1 MVLTPPKECLM
12 SQSLSDL
19 TEQLLSLARAAG
31 ADSADAFA
39 VRGTSVNI
47 DVRQGKLEQAERS
60 EATDIGLRVFIGQQQ
75 AIVSSS
81 DARPETM
88 TVMAE
93 RAVAMAR
100 EAPADPHAGL
110 AEPGQLARDL
120 ESARLQMSDPTK
132 EPEAGTLQDDA
143 RRTEA
148 AARENPGVTQIDS
161 ASAGYSRRELHLAG
175 SNGFSAGYA
184 RSDRGVSCVAISG
197 SGTGMERDYDYD
209 SRVFQADLRS
219 PEEIGHSAGRRA
231 VAMQGARKPKTG
243 TVAVVFDERIAGS
256 LIGHLLSA
264 INGAAIARGQSWLR
278 DAMGTQVLPVGFSIV
293 EDPHRVR
300 VSGSKLFDAEG
311 LPTVKRAIVQDGVLQ
326 SWTLDLATG
335 RKLGLDSTGNAARS
349 TGSAPSPSLTNIA
362 LTPGVYGR
370 DELLAQMGTGLLVTS
385 MLGSTINPNTGD
397 YSRGA
402 SGFWVENGV
411 ATYPVNECTIAG
423 NLRDMLLRMVPA
435 NDGRAHLSRVVPSIL
450 VDGMVLAGG

>member
-1 MVLTPPKECLM
+1 M
-12 SQSLSDL
+12 SQSLPDL
-19 TEQLLSLARAAG
+19 TAQLLSVARAAG
-31 ADSADAFA
+31 ADNADAFV
-39 VRGTSVNI
+39 VRGTSANI

-60 EATDIGLRVFIGQQQ
+60 ENIDIGLRVFIGQQQ

-81 DARPETM
+81 DARPDTLAA
-88 TVMAE
+88 MAE

-110 AEPGQLARDL
+110 ADPAQLARDL
-120 ESARLQMSDPTK
+120 DSARLDLFDPTP

-143 RRTEA
+143 RRAEA

-161 ASAGYSRRELHLAG
+161 ASAGYSRRELHLAT
-175 SNGFSAGYA
+175 SNGFAGGYA
-184 RSDRGVSCVAISG
+184 RSDRAVSCVAISG

-209 SRVFQADLRS
+209 ARIFQADLRT
-219 PEEIGHSAGRRA
+219 PEDIGQSAGARA

-243 TVAVVFDERIAGS
+243 TVAVLFDERIAGS

-278 DAMGTQVLPVGFSIV
+278 DAMGTQVLPAGFDII

-311 LPTVKRAIVQDGVLQ
+311 LQTTRRAIVQDGVLQ
-326 SWTLDLATG
+326 TWTLDLATA
-335 RKLGLDSTGNAARS
+335 RKLGLASTANAARS

-362 LTPGVYGR
+362 LTPGAFAQA
-370 DELLAQMGTGLLVTS
+370 ELLAQMGSGLLVTS

-411 ATYPVNECTIAG
+411 VTYPVNECTIAG

-435 NDGRAHLSRVVPSIL
+435 NDGRAHLSRVIPSIL
-450 VDGMVLAGG
+450 IDGMVLAGA

>member
-1 MVLTPPKECLM
+1 M
-12 SQSLSDL
+12 SQALSDL
-19 TEQLLSLARAAG
+19 TAQLLSAARAAG

-60 EATDIGLRVFIGQQQ
+60 EGIDLGLRVLIGQQQ

-81 DARPETM
+81 DARPETL

-110 AEPGQLARDL
+110 ADAGQLALDL
-120 ESARLQMSDPTK
+120 NSTRLELFDPTE
-132 EPEAGTLQDDA
+132 EPEAGTLQEDA
-143 RRTEA
+143 RRAEA
-148 AARENPGVTQIDS
+148 AARENPHVTQIDS
-161 ASAGYSRRELHLAG
+161 ASASYSRRELHLAAT
-175 SNGFSAGYA
+175 NGFAGGYA
-184 RSDRGVSCVAISG
+184 RSDRAVSCVAISG

-209 SRVFQADLRS
+209 SRIFQADLRS
-219 PEEIGHSAGRRA
+219 PEDIGHSAGLRA

-243 TVAVVFDERIAGS
+243 TVPVVFDERIAGS

-278 DAMGTQVLPVGFSIV
+278 DAMGTQVLPAGFDVV

-311 LPTVKRAIVQDGVLQ
+311 LQTVRRAIVQDGVLQ
-326 SWTLDLATG
+326 TWTLDLATA
-335 RKLGLDSTGNAARS
+335 RKLGLQSTANAARS

-362 LTPGVYGR
+362 LTPGAFSR
-370 DELLAQMGTGLLVTS
+370 AELLAQMGTGLLVTS

-402 SGFWVENGV
+402 SGFWVENGQV
-411 ATYPVNECTIAG
+411 TYPVNECTIAG
-423 NLRDMLLRMVPA
+423 NLRDMLLRIVPG
-435 NDGRAHLSRVVPSIL
+435 NDGRAHLSRVIPSIL
-450 VDGMVLAGG
+450 IDGMVLAGA

>member
-1 MVLTPPKECLM
+1 M
-12 SQSLSDL
+12 SQALSDL
-19 TEQLLSLARAAG
+19 TAQLLSAARAAG

-60 EATDIGLRVFIGQQQ
+60 EGIDLGLRVLIGQQQ

-81 DARPETM
+81 DARPETL

-110 AEPGQLARDL
+110 ADAGQLALDL
-120 ESARLQMSDPTK
+120 NSTRLELFDPTE
-132 EPEAGTLQDDA
+132 EPEAGTLQEDA
-143 RRTEA
+143 RRAEA

-161 ASAGYSRRELHLAG
+161 ASASYSRRELHLAAT
-175 SNGFSAGYA
+175 NGFAGGYA
-184 RSDRGVSCVAISG
+184 RSDRAVSCVAISG

-209 SRVFQADLRS
+209 ARIFQADLRS
-219 PEEIGHSAGRRA
+219 PEDIGHSAGLRA

-243 TVAVVFDERIAGS
+243 TVPVVFDERISGS

-278 DAMGTQVLPVGFSIV
+278 DAMGTQVLPAGFDVV

-311 LPTVKRAIVQDGVLQ
+311 LQTVRRAIVQDGVLQ
-326 SWTLDLATG
+326 TWTLDLATA
-335 RKLGLDSTGNAARS
+335 RKLGLQSTANAARS

-362 LTPGVYGR
+362 LTPGAFSR
-370 DELLAQMGTGLLVTS
+370 AELLAQMGTGLLVTS

-402 SGFWVENGV
+402 SGFWVENGQV
-411 ATYPVNECTIAG
+411 TYPVNECTIAG
-423 NLRDMLLRMVPA
+423 NLRDMLLRIVPG
-435 NDGRAHLSRVVPSIL
+435 NDGRAHLSRVIPSIL
-450 VDGMVLAGG
+450 IDGMVLAGA

>member
-1 MVLTPPKECLM
+1 M

-19 TEQLLSLARAAG
+19 TAQLLSAAKAAG
-31 ADSADAFA
+31 AESADAFA
-39 VRGTSVNI
+39 VRGTAVNI
-47 DVRQGKLEQAERS
+47 DVRQGRLEQAERS
-60 EATDIGLRVFIGQQQ
+60 EGVDLGLRVFIGQQQ

-81 DARPETM
+81 DARAETVA
-88 TVMAE
+88 VMAE

-110 AEPGQLARDL
+110 ADPAQLAHDL
-120 ESARLQMSDPTK
+120 DSGRLQIFDPTD

-161 ASAGYSRRELHLAG
+161 ASASYARRELHLAAT
-175 SNGFSAGYA
+175 NGFAGGYS
-184 RSDRGVSCVAISG
+184 RSDRSVSCVAISG
-197 SGTGMERDYDYD
+197 TGTGMEREYDYD
-209 SRVFQADLRS
+209 SRVFQADLMS
-219 PEEIGHSAGRRA
+219 PEDIGRSAAQRA

-243 TVAVVFDERIAGS
+243 TVPVLFDERVAAS

-278 DAMGTQVLPVGFSIV
+278 GAMGTQVVPSGFSII
-293 EDPHRVR
+293 EDPHRAR
-300 VSGSKLFDAEG
+300 VYGSKLFDAEG
-311 LPTVKRAIVQDGVLQ
+311 LQTVRRAIVSDGILET
-326 SWTLDLATG
+326 WTLDLATG
-335 RKLGLDSTGNAARS
+335 RQLGLASTANAARS

-362 LTPGVYGR
+362 LTPGLFSR
-370 DELLAQMGTGLLVTS
+370 ADLLAQMGTGLLVTS

-402 SGFWVENGV
+402 SGFWVENGEV
-411 ATYPVNECTIAG
+411 TYPVNECTIAG
-423 NLRDMLLRMVPA
+423 NLRDMLLRMVPG
-435 NDGRAHLSRVVPSIL
+435 NDGRAHLSRVVPSVL